1 MHLFAS
7 NDALRAHGI
16 LPPKPPSRSPSPEP
30 PEASEVRNAQLKQAT
45 VADLD
50 EEIDLLADDGK
61 GNDAEEK
68 RLIELRRKR
77 LQDLIKEQKKGKF
90 GRVYPIARQ
99 DYTREVTEA
108 SKEPAEGQAAQEEKE
123 EQERQ
128 RTKGTSVSFSAA
140 DEDSTPSTQIN
151 EEQPQRKGTG
161 VVCFL
166 YNDALETCRLL
177 AGFLDT
183 LAAKYPATK
192 FVSIVGD
199 KCIPNYPDKNLPTM
213 LIYRNGELHRQI
225 VGLRPEIGLDGMK
238 TKLEDIELLLLA
250 VGVIERSTVPG
261 SSSYEPGLQFKDPK
275 KNPEE
280 EEDQD
285 EDEGFG
291 GNRTKTKPTIRSQEE
306 EDAELD
312 WDL

>member
-1 MHLFAS
+1 MHLSTS

-30 PEASEVRNAQLKQAT
+30 PEASEVRNAQLRQAT

-61 GNDAEEK
+61 GNDEEEK

-77 LQDLIKEQKKGKF
+77 MQDLIKEQKKGKF

-99 DYTREVTEA
+99 DYTREVTDA
-108 SKEPAEGQAAQEEKE
+108 SKEPAEGQAAQEERE
-123 EQERQ
+123 EQDRQ
-128 RTKGTSVSFSAA
+128 RIKGTSVSFSAA

-151 EEQPQRKGTG
+151 REEPQRKGTG

-183 LAAKYPATK
+183 LAAKYPATRHG
-192 FVSIVGD
+192 V
-199 KCIPNYPDKNLPTM
+199 CCL
-213 LIYRNGELHRQI
+213 
-225 VGLRPEIGLDGMK
+225 
-238 TKLEDIELLLLA
+238 ELL
-250 VGVIERSTVPG
+250 
-261 SSSYEPGLQFKDPK
+261 
-275 KNPEE
+275 N
-280 EEDQD
+280 
-285 EDEGFG
+285 
-291 GNRTKTKPTIRSQEE
+291 
-306 EDAELD
+306 
-312 WDL
+312 